1 MLESGSALLHI
12 RHILFLIEV
21 AFLLHADTVLKYLIF
36 LTLRIANRAC
46 VARVVLSNGSLILC
60 RIEREGVVDESIVV
74 ELAASTFSSLIIIQ
88 IQILVIRTPTRWL
101 DI

>member
-1 MLESGSALLHI
+1 M
-12 RHILFLIEV
+12 
-21 AFLLHADTVLKYLIF
+21 
-36 LTLRIANRAC
+36 NRANKALC
-46 VARVVLSNGSLILC
+46 FFSLILF